1 MHVIEPFYNWLH
13 IYSSETDK
21 LSPFYKRKYNELEY
35 TMTVYNYFIHPYWDD
50 FGSYTLYLK
59 VLFVEYENN
68 CAIIEL
74 MGEWNDAVE
83 NDIMTLKRDVIDKMR
98 DEKISKFIII
108 AENVLNFH
116 NGGSEYY
123 EEWFDEVQEEG
134 GWIICLNMPEQS
146 QYDFKRKK
154 LHYYIELM
162 EMNDW
167 RTYKPHHL
175 VRTLDDIISKRI
187 ID

>member
-1 MHVIEPFYNWLH
+1 MHVIEPFYNWQH

-50 FGSYTLYLK
+50 FGSNTLYLK

-83 NDIMTLKRDVIDKMR
+83 NDIMTLKRDVIDKMG
-98 DEKISKFIII
+98 DKKIYKFIII

-116 NGGSEYY
+116 SGDKEYY
-123 EEWFDEVQEEG
+123 EEWFDEVQEEN

-146 QYDFKRKK
+146 QYDFKKKK
-154 LHYYIELM
+154 LNYYIELM

-175 VRTLDDIISKRI
+175 VRTIDDIITKRI
-187 ID
+187 IE